1 MKHLVNLAL
10 VAALLVPTGLLG
22 ASPRATLKVGYDAAA
37 TTVSNKPETK
47 TTPMVLL
54 AGPEGSVYFNE
65 MSLYVDSLN
74 STPQGRETL
83 EQIQMAAWVTYDADG
98 VMRVDM
104 TKGNAPKKDVYLYV
118 VKSLPDNSVKVYNEY
133 RDLGVYTEP
142 LGGEMAWELLPDST
156 RTVLGYECVGAKTL
170 YHGREW
176 MAWFSPE
183 IPVSDGP
190 WKLQGLP
197 GLILEAYPTD
207 GSEFRFL
214 ATGLE
219 RADRELPQIYFTDD
233 YEKVDRRKAQAD
245 YDYYKNHYKEIFEA
259 EHPNAR
265 IDYRD
270 ENGDPVLPPK
280 YIKAV
285 HALETDY

>member
-1 MKHLVNLAL
+1 MKPLKLTIL
-10 VAALLVPTGLLG
+10 AALLVPLAALA
-22 ASPRATLKVGYDAAA
+22 ASPKATLKVGYDATS
-37 TTVSNKPETK
+37 TTVSNKPENK
-47 TTPMVLL
+47 TVAMTLL

-74 STPQGRETL
+74 STPKGRETL
-83 EQIQMAAWVTYDADG
+83 EQIQMAAWVSYDENG
-98 VMRVDM
+98 VMLMDM
-104 TKGNAPKKDVYLYV
+104 TKGNAPKKDINLYV
-118 VKSLPDNSVKVYNEY
+118 VKSLPDNSVKVYDQY

-142 LGGEMAWELLPDST
+142 LAGEMAWELLPDSA
-156 RTVLGYECVGAKTL
+156 RTVMGYECVGAKTL

-176 MAWFSPE
+176 MAWFAPE

-207 GSEFRFL
+207 GSAFHFV

-219 RADRELPQIYFTDD
+219 KADRELPPIYSTDD
-233 YEKVDRRKAQAD
+233 YEKVDRRKALAD

-259 EHPNAR
+259 ENPNAR
-265 IDYRD
+265 VEYRD
-270 ENGDPVLPPK
+270 EDGNLVLPPK
-280 YIKAV
+280 YIKSV